1 MGNKINITKQ
11 IKSFQLQA
19 KDIMN
24 DTTVPVDERIQT
36 TADIYRRAEKLAED
50 CHLDNKISESLLS
63 DSATFFKDFGLMK

>member
-36 TADIYRRAEKLAED
+36 TADIYRRSEKLA
-50 CHLDNKISESLLS
+50 
-63 DSATFFKDFGLMK
+63 